1 MGEGAP
7 EKQLKMGK
15 KATLLLM
22 HLFLV
27 IATYIVA
34 GFTIAGW
41 FAGMIP
47 PQRSWFITLLS
58 LGMTP
63 LLGLNL
69 LLMLWWVCKRKLL
82 AVLPLGVM
90 LLNIG
95 FITAMVQVNFRN
107 ETGRIADLKIATY
120 NIHGFAQK
128 ELKSTMS
135 NIAGYLASEKV
146 DVVCFQE
153 FKTTPACPLD
163 TIRAAFAP
171 VMPYC
176 AAIAQESGIEI
187 AIFSRYPISSSCLF
201 PFAETA
207 NSAMWADIEVDGRPL
222 RIFNVHFQ
230 TTSISQSKAEI
241 ERLREKGITD
251 RDGKKAFDLIMERMR
266 FNAYKRTEQ
275 VNAVRN
281 AMDRT
286 GRTVILC
293 GDFNDTPASYTYK
306 EIKKEMVDGF
316 KSCGKGYAYTYKGM
330 LRLLRLD
337 YIFYA
342 PGMEGIRYYSPNLYW
357 SDHNP
362 VLLELAF
369 GH

>member
-1 MGEGAP
+1 
-7 EKQLKMGK
+7 
-15 KATLLLM
+15 
-22 HLFLV
+22 
-27 IATYIVA
+27 
-34 GFTIAGW
+34 
-41 FAGMIP
+41 
-47 PQRSWFITLLS
+47 
-58 LGMTP
+58 
-63 LLGLNL
+63 
-69 LLMLWWVCKRKLL
+69 
-82 AVLPLGVM
+82 
-90 LLNIG
+90 
-95 FITAMVQVNFRN
+95 
-107 ETGRIADLKIATY
+107 
-120 NIHGFAQK
+120 
-128 ELKSTMS
+128 
-135 NIAGYLASEKV
+135 
-146 DVVCFQE
+146 
-153 FKTTPACPLD
+153 
-163 TIRAAFAP
+163 
-171 VMPYC
+171 
-176 AAIAQESGIEI
+176 
-187 AIFSRYPISSSCLF
+187 
-201 PFAETA
+201 
-207 NSAMWADIEVDGRPL
+207 MWADIEVDGRPL

>member
-135 NIAGYLASEKV
+135 NSGLLPGVQNDTGMPAGHHTGGIRSGHALLRRHSAGERDRDRHIQPVSHLFFV
-146 DVVCFQE
+146 PVPLRRNRQQRHVGRHRSRR
-153 FKTTPACPLD
+153 TPA
-163 TIRAAFAP
+163 
-171 VMPYC
+171 
-176 AAIAQESGIEI
+176 
-187 AIFSRYPISSSCLF
+187 
-201 PFAETA
+201 A
-207 NSAMWADIEVDGRPL
+207 NL
-222 RIFNVHFQ
+222 
-230 TTSISQSKAEI
+230 
-241 ERLREKGITD
+241 
-251 RDGKKAFDLIMERMR
+251 
-266 FNAYKRTEQ
+266 
-275 VNAVRN
+275 
-281 AMDRT
+281 
-286 GRTVILC
+286 
-293 GDFNDTPASYTYK
+293 
-306 EIKKEMVDGF
+306 
-316 KSCGKGYAYTYKGM
+316 
-330 LRLLRLD
+330 
-337 YIFYA
+337 
-342 PGMEGIRYYSPNLYW
+342 
-357 SDHNP
+357 
-362 VLLELAF
+362 
-369 GH
+369 